1 MKKIVFII
9 GAISILLIIFHT
21 YSTVKRNLI
30 HYSVYYAQNL
40 DYNSNYDPV
49 MAMVIDNLEYIPRP
63 ENNAFVYSF
72 DGRSAIIRKKD
83 NVFLTG
89 SPRDYLLFDK
99 DHIYSFSGKGE
110 FLNVTLMGTP
120 LPSYDYQPAEKKGKD
135 IAYTLLSPV
144 IDIQPSPPKGQ
155 NLQWLFNITY
165 GKRFQ

>member
-1 MKKIVFII
+1 
-9 GAISILLIIFHT
+9 
-21 YSTVKRNLI
+21 
-30 HYSVYYAQNL
+30 
-40 DYNSNYDPV
+40 

-63 ENNAFVYSF
+63 KNNAFVYSF

-89 SPRDYLLFDK
+89 SPRDYSLFDK

-120 LPSYDYQPAEKKGKD
+120 LPSYDYQQAEKKGKD

-144 IDIQPSPPKGQ
+144 IDIQPSPPQGQ